1 MSFGVAV
8 RMVIWPR
15 LLIRQV
21 KHRWRLGDS
30 SAAGRGAANPA
41 ASPAGKR
48 LPTHFLSLDLSLYYP
63 PFYDEQ
69 AEDAQ
74 ASTAH
79 GAVPISETVL
89 HRRQRHRQRRDIAG
103 EDAHGDGHC
112 CDGQDSSAARTPRGR
127 RVSGRP
133 RDDDGRARLHT
144 HLEPEDVRPAVVA
157 CYVQR
162 PPGGC
167 RSVQVALGVED
178 AVL

>member
-79 GAVPISETVL
+79 GAVPISEWKL
-89 HRRQRHRQRRDIAG
+89 FSIAG
-103 EDAHGDGHC
+103 
-112 CDGQDSSAARTPRGR
+112 SATDRAVTSLARTP
-127 RVSGRP
+127 
-133 RDDDGRARLHT
+133 T
-144 HLEPEDVRPAVVA
+144 
-157 CYVQR
+157 
-162 PPGGC
+162 
-167 RSVQVALGVED
+167 
-178 AVL
+178 